1 MGADLVA
8 LFQIMWIV
16 IPILGVLIVSQWPE
30 CQAKFLFLIFL
41 VGRIVVQ
48 IGYRFL
54 DKVGFEYA
62 YILNIAG
69 LLLQLVLLSALFN
82 LGMMLSQKNSD
93 DTL

>member
-1 MGADLVA
+1 MGADFVSL
-8 LFQIMWIV
+8 LQIMWLV
-16 IPILGVLIVSQWPE
+16 IPILGVLIVSQWPD
-30 CQAKFLFLIFL
+30 CPAKLLFMIFL
-41 VGRIVVQ
+41 LGRIAVQ

-54 DKVGFEYA
+54 DQVGFQYS
-62 YILNIAG
+62 YILNIAS